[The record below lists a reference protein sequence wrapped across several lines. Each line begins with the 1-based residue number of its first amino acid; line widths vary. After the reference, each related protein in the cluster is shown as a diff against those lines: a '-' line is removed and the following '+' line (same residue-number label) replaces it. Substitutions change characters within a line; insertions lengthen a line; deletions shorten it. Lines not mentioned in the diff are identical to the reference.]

1 MMTDARVM
9 SIDELKAFL
18 ASSDVLTFKG
28 SSREETY
35 GWIERTLR
43 TYSYF
48 SRPRSEKGLIR
59 SHMEKITGLSAAEL
73 TRLIK
78 QFRRTRQ
85 TRYIDLTTHQATPL
99 PRRPASFLVCFRS
112 DSYTCCMNRTLLI
125 AAGLGWSVT
134 ILGASAIL
142 YVVKRWPF
150 YAREDGRAIG
160 GLALVLGI
168 LVGGAVIIPSID
180 PFLLLGSEV
189 IILIGLIDDRIDLSP
204 WQKLVGQG
212 IAAALAT
219 AGLSSIQAVSLGGP
233 LPLGS
238 VQWIVTFLWILTLI
252 NAANLIDGLDG
263 LLITVL
269 APSFGALAIVAIL
282 GKNVTGGALSLAALC
297 ALLGFYPLNRHHGR
311 LLLGDTG
318 AEFIGY
324 LLALLTLAIFQR
336 EEGEWAVVPALLI
349 AAVPLSDTTF
359 AVLRRLVHHRSIFQG
374 DREHIHHR
382 LAAHRGEKKAVTTLG
397 IVSLFT
403 SVLAFLLWQY
413 GA

>member
-1 MMTDARVM
+1 MN
-9 SIDELKAFL
+9 
-18 ASSDVLTFKG
+18 G
-28 SSREETY
+28 
-35 GWIERTLR
+35 TL
-43 TYSYF
+43 F
-48 SRPRSEKGLIR
+48 
-59 SHMEKITGLSAAEL
+59 
-73 TRLIK
+73 
-78 QFRRTRQ
+78 
-85 TRYIDLTTHQATPL
+85 
-99 PRRPASFLVCFRS
+99 
-112 DSYTCCMNRTLLI
+112 I
-125 AAGLGWSVT
+125 AAGLGWGMT
-134 ILGASAIL
+134 ILGAFAIL

-168 LVGGAVIIPSID
+168 LAGGGMIIPSID
-180 PFLLLGSEV
+180 PLLLLGAGV

-212 IAAALAT
+212 VAAVLAT
-219 AGLSSIQAVSLGGP
+219 AGLSSIEAISLGVP
-233 LPLGS
+233 FPLGNA
-238 VQWIVTFLWILTLI
+238 QWIVTFLWILTLI

-282 GKNVTGGALSLAALC
+282 LRKNVTGGALSLAALG

-324 LLALLTLAIFQR
+324 LLALLTLTIFQR
-336 EEGEWAVVPALLI
+336 GEGEWAVVPALLI

-359 AVLRRLVHHRSIFQG
+359 AVLRRLVHHRSIFRG

-382 LAAHRGEKKAVTTLG
+382 LAAHMGEKKAVTTLG
-397 IVSLFT
+397 IMSLFT
-403 SVLAFLLWQY
+403 SVLALLLWQY

>member
-1 MMTDARVM
+1 MN
-9 SIDELKAFL
+9 
-18 ASSDVLTFKG
+18 G
-28 SSREETY
+28 
-35 GWIERTLR
+35 TL
-43 TYSYF
+43 F
-48 SRPRSEKGLIR
+48 
-59 SHMEKITGLSAAEL
+59 
-73 TRLIK
+73 
-78 QFRRTRQ
+78 
-85 TRYIDLTTHQATPL
+85 
-99 PRRPASFLVCFRS
+99 
-112 DSYTCCMNRTLLI
+112 I
-125 AAGLGWSVT
+125 AAGLGWGVT
-134 ILGASAIL
+134 ILGAFAIL

-180 PFLLLGSEV
+180 PFLLLGSGV

-219 AGLSSIQAVSLGGP
+219 AGLSSIEAVLLGVP
-233 LPLGS
+233 LSLGS

-282 GKNVTGGALSLAALC
+282 EKNVTGGVLSLAALG

-324 LLALLTLAIFQR
+324 LLALLTLTIFQR
-336 EEGEWAVVPALLI
+336 GEGEWAVVPALLI

-359 AVLRRLVHHRSIFQG
+359 AVLRRLVHHRSIFRG

-382 LAAHRGEKKAVTTLG
+382 LAAHRGERKAVITLG
-397 IVSLFT
+397 IVSLLT
-403 SVLAFLLWQY
+403 SVLALLLWRY

>member
-1 MMTDARVM
+1 MNG
-9 SIDELKAFL
+9 
-18 ASSDVLTFKG
+18 TF
-28 SSREETY
+28 
-35 GWIERTLR
+35 
-43 TYSYF
+43 F
-48 SRPRSEKGLIR
+48 
-59 SHMEKITGLSAAEL
+59 
-73 TRLIK
+73 
-78 QFRRTRQ
+78 
-85 TRYIDLTTHQATPL
+85 
-99 PRRPASFLVCFRS
+99 
-112 DSYTCCMNRTLLI
+112 I
-125 AAGLGWSVT
+125 AAGLGWGVT
-134 ILGASAIL
+134 ILGAFAIL
-142 YVVKRWPF
+142 YVVKQWPF

-160 GLALVLGI
+160 GLALVPGI

-180 PFLLLGSEV
+180 PFLLLGAGV

-219 AGLSSIQAVSLGGP
+219 AGLSSIEAVSLGVP

-282 GKNVTGGALSLAALC
+282 EKNVMGGVLSLAALG

-324 LLALLTLAIFQR
+324 LLALLTLTIFQR
-336 EEGEWAVVPALLI
+336 GEGEWAVVPALLI

-359 AVLRRLVHHRSIFQG
+359 AVLRRLVHHRSIFRG

-382 LAAHRGEKKAVTTLG
+382 LAAHRGERKAVITLG
-397 IVSLFT
+397 IVSLLT
-403 SVLAFLLWQY
+403 SVLALLLWRY
-413 GA
+413 GT

>member
-1 MMTDARVM
+1 
-9 SIDELKAFL
+9 
-18 ASSDVLTFKG
+18 
-28 SSREETY
+28 
-35 GWIERTLR
+35 
-43 TYSYF
+43 
-48 SRPRSEKGLIR
+48 
-59 SHMEKITGLSAAEL
+59 
-73 TRLIK
+73 
-78 QFRRTRQ
+78 
-85 TRYIDLTTHQATPL
+85 
-99 PRRPASFLVCFRS
+99 
-112 DSYTCCMNRTLLI
+112 
-125 AAGLGWSVT
+125 
-134 ILGASAIL
+134 
-142 YVVKRWPF
+142 
-150 YAREDGRAIG
+150 
-160 GLALVLGI
+160 
-168 LVGGAVIIPSID
+168 
-180 PFLLLGSEV
+180 LLGSGV

-219 AGLSSIQAVSLGGP
+219 AGLSSIKAVSLGVP

-282 GKNVTGGALSLAALC
+282 GKNVTGGILSLAVLG

-318 AEFIGY
+318 SEFIGY
-324 LLALLTLAIFQR
+324 LLALLTLTILQRGEGKWAI
-336 EEGEWAVVPALLI
+336 VPALLI
-349 AAVPLSDTTF
+349 AAVPLSDTVF
-359 AVLRRLVHHRSIFQG
+359 AVLRRLVHHRSIFRG

-382 LAAHRGEKKAVTTLG
+382 LAAHIGARKAVITLG

-403 SVLAFLLWQY
+403 SILALLLWWY